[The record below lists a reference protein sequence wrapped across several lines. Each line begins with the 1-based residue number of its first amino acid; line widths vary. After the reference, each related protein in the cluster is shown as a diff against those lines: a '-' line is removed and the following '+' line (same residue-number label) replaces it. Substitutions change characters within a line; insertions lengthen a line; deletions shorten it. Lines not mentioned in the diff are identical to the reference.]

1 MNRGTRW
8 QNSKIVYIKGI
19 LYHIITNTLSNIKIK
34 VQTTQYLYFK
44 CPEIIGGYCRASTSL
59 AQIQIFKS
67 ALGLIANNA
76 KCNMRSNISSDIENF
91 KRLEFLFHWI
101 SRLIE
106 TRITITKI
114 RLNIFVM
121 YFVIIIQTQNQV
133 LQNNNILH
141 EKGN

>member
-1 MNRGTRW
+1 
-8 QNSKIVYIKGI
+8 
-19 LYHIITNTLSNIKIK
+19 
-34 VQTTQYLYFK
+34 
-44 CPEIIGGYCRASTSL
+44 
-59 AQIQIFKS
+59 
-67 ALGLIANNA
+67 
-76 KCNMRSNISSDIENF
+76 MRSNISSDIENF

>member
-1 MNRGTRW
+1 
-8 QNSKIVYIKGI
+8 
-19 LYHIITNTLSNIKIK
+19 
-34 VQTTQYLYFK
+34 
-44 CPEIIGGYCRASTSL
+44 
-59 AQIQIFKS
+59 
-67 ALGLIANNA
+67 
-76 KCNMRSNISSDIENF
+76 MRSNISSDIENF
-91 KRLEFLFHWI
+91 KRLEVLFHCF

-114 RLNIFVM
+114 MLNIFVM

>member
-1 MNRGTRW
+1 
-8 QNSKIVYIKGI
+8 
-19 LYHIITNTLSNIKIK
+19 
-34 VQTTQYLYFK
+34 
-44 CPEIIGGYCRASTSL
+44 
-59 AQIQIFKS
+59 
-67 ALGLIANNA
+67 
-76 KCNMRSNISSDIENF
+76 MRSNISSDIENF
-91 KRLEFLFHWI
+91 KRLEVLFHWI